1 VGRGWLKSLG
11 FIGDKKFKTLL
22 HLRNHSNVESCK
34 LIAQMNRSTA
44 LTNLTLIRMA
54 KDENDLVVFEGK
66 MLLNV

>member
-1 VGRGWLKSLG
+1 
-11 FIGDKKFKTLL
+11 
-22 HLRNHSNVESCK
+22 
-34 LIAQMNRSTA
+34 MNRSTA